1 MITWK
6 RRYAPETTTA
16 QNRLPWGMKTAYEK
30 MKRPSV
36 MRLIEKN
43 E

>member
-1 MITWK
+1 M
-6 RRYAPETTTA
+6 TA
-16 QNRLPWGMKTAYEK
+16 HMRLPSGTKTAYEK

-36 MRLIEKN
+36 IRLIEKN